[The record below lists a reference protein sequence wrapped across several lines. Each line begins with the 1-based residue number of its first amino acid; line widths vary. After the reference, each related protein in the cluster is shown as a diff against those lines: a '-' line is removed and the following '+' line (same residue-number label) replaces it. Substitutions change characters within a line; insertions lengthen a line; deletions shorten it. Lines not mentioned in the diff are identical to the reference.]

1 MNKNTDQI
9 KTVLNSVM
17 NFRSIRSEA
26 FANGLKYE
34 VEVGNSDTQSE
45 FAWFA
50 TEDEARA
57 ALVKM
62 SVPVQEMCTKFEA
75 EHDEVQAERDP
86 SDREEYSPYFDIS
99 KITLLGT
106 DEDGGHDA
114 NLDEEL

>member
-9 KTVLNSVM
+9 ETVLNSVV
-17 NFRSIRSEA
+17 NFHSIRSEA

-34 VEVGNSDTQSE
+34 AEVGNSDAVSE

-62 SVPVQEMCTKFEA
+62 SVPMQEMSDKFE
-75 EHDEVQAERDP
+75 AERDP
-86 SDREEYSPYFDIS
+86 SDREESAPYFDIA

-106 DEDGGHDA
+106 DDDGDHDS
-114 NLDEEL
+114 DIDKEI